1 MLHIAVPLAISLGL
15 VVLSVLT
22 AVAAVHFPDTGGDAA
37 TVRTRIPRRPAWVDP
52 NEAARA
58 VGSWG

>member
-15 VVLSVLT
+15 VFLAVVT
-22 AVAAVHFPDTGGDAA
+22 AVAAVYFPDTGVDAA
-37 TVRTRIPRRPAWVDP
+37 TVRARTIRRRAWTDP